1 MSNRSAFIKS
11 IFGAVAVTLESGR
24 KTNTAG

>member
-1 MSNRSAFIKS
+1 MSNHSAFIKG

-24 KTNTAG
+24 KTNMAG